1 MSSNML
7 VALQI
12 AFIGMA
18 FVFAAILLIWI
29 LISVISL
36 TGLKHKTSPNP
47 DEETIRKQKAAAIA
61 VVHALM
67 EQKKNQSTKYHNP
80 PTAIVSAWQLSMRTN
95 QMKKG
100 VRKE

>member
-7 VALQI
+7 IALQI
-12 AFIGMA
+12 ALVGMA
-18 FVFAAILLIWI
+18 IVFAAILLILI
-29 LISVISL
+29 LISVITL
-36 TGLKHKTSPNP
+36 TGAKHKTNP
-47 DEETIRKQKAAAIA
+47 ILAEEILHKHKAAAIA
-61 VVHALM
+61 VAYALK
-67 EQKKNQSTKYHNP
+67 EQKINQPTQYHLP